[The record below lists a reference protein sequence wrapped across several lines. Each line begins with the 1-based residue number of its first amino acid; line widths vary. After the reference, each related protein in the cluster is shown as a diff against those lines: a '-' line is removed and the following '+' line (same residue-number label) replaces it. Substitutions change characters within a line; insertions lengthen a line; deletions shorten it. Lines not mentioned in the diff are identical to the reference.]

1 MKDQDEFL
9 NTIGA
14 IGEPHG
20 PNGMLPYALLDLLE
34 FGSM

>member
-14 IGEPHG
+14 IGEPHD
-20 PNGMLPYALLDLLE
+20 PNGRFPYAPSSLLE

>member
-14 IGEPHG
+14 IGEPLD
-20 PNGMLPYALLDLLE
+20 PNGRLPFAPLSLLE